1 VSKELLV
8 QFVGFEVKPLA
19 REYIF
24 TVRESSTER
33 REFTLAI
40 SNEAFNGHRVRYQD
54 APDVCSMKLRRE
66 LATYANH
73 PPETRY
79 EISEADLDDYRT
91 MHSPHSSK
99 NRFNEFRRKTEQ
111 DF

>member
-1 VSKELLV
+1 VSKDLLV

-24 TVRESSTER
+24 TVRESSTEH

-54 APDVCSMKLRRE
+54 APDVCSVKLHRE
-66 LATYANH
+66 LAIYANH
-73 PPETRY
+73 PPGTHY
-79 EISEADLDDYRT
+79 QISEADLEDYRST
-91 MHSPHSSK
+91 HSPQSSK
-99 NRFNEFRRKTEQ
+99 NRFSRKTQQ